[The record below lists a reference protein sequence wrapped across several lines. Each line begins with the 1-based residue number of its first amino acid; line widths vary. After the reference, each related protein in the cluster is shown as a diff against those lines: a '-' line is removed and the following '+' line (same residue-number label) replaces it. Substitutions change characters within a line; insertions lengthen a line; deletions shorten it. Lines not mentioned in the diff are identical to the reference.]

1 MEDDLVNQLEATGNY
16 RVIKRFVPVD
26 RYHPA
31 DDLKPK
37 IGIYLDVETTGM
49 DAESDKIIELA
60 MVPFEFLSSGKIY
73 RVLPAYTSFQYPG
86 IPIPPEITKIT
97 GITDEMVTGS
107 SIDLDQ
113 VAALLSDAV
122 IVIAHNARFD
132 RPFMEKLF
140 DGFKDI
146 SWGCSLSDIDW
157 KEEGIE
163 SAKLEYLVY
172 KYGFFYE
179 GHRATIDCQVG
190 IHLLSQKLP
199 VSEESVIKRLLD
211 AVRRVDVRLWAV
223 NSPFD
228 KKDALKGRGYY
239 WSRGDDGKPKAWFI
253 DIPEEDL
260 ANEKAYLNE
269 NIYSRPV
276 IDLPVTR
283 INAKVRFSG
292 RV

>member
-1 MEDDLVNQLEATGNY
+1 MEDNLVYQLESSGNY
-16 RVIKRFVPVD
+16 RVIKRFTPVE

-31 DDLKPK
+31 DDQKPR
-37 IGIYLDVETTGM
+37 IGIYLDVETTGR

-73 RVLPAYTSFQYPG
+73 RVLPAYTSFQDPG
-86 IPIPPEITKIT
+86 LPIPEEITKIT
-97 GITDEMVTGS
+97 GITDEMVAGR

-163 SAKLEYLVY
+163 SGKPETLVY
-172 KYGFFYE
+172 KYGYFYE
-179 GHRATIDCQVG
+179 GHRATIDCTVG
-190 IHLLSQKLP
+190 FNLLSL
-199 VSEESVIKRLLD
+199 
-211 AVRRVDVRLWAV
+211 
-223 NSPFD
+223 
-228 KKDALKGRGYY
+228 
-239 WSRGDDGKPKAWFI
+239 
-253 DIPEEDL
+253 
-260 ANEKAYLNE
+260 
-269 NIYSRPV
+269 
-276 IDLPVTR
+276 
-283 INAKVRFSG
+283 
-292 RV
+292 